1 MVILSMLDRYIA
13 RHLLVAIALTLLV
26 LTGLSFIG
34 LFMGNVGDVGTLDYS
49 YGTLFAYILLN
60 LPAQLYEMLPAAALV
75 GTSAGLSLLA
85 LSSEL
90 TAMRAAG
97 VSLYRIFLSAI
108 KLCLLLV
115 VLAIVMG
122 EWMVPAGLNY
132 AEQLRS
138 AALHQPLRDRI
149 GDVWLRENKE
159 FVRIGEV
166 MPDHSL
172 EAIDIVEPLEGDEG
186 MRQIEAKRAV
196 YQKDYWLLQGV
207 RQTRIVNG
215 QIHTEKLAQLEWR
228 PRFSPELMGTMQVPQ
243 QKMSTLELFRYVRHL
258 KQNHQDA
265 ASYELT
271 LWKKLITPFS
281 TLIMVTLAVPF
292 VFGSIRTGGLG
303 RRVFVGVMLGF
314 MFSLMQTGMGY
325 YSLSFGIAPSIA
337 AIAPSIVFLALTV
350 FLFYRAVRVS

>member
-1 MVILSMLDRYIA
+1 MKILSMLDRYIA
-13 RHLLVAIALTLLV
+13 RHLLVAIALTVLI

-34 LFMGNVGDVGTLDYS
+34 LFMGNIGDVGTLDYT
-49 YGTLFAYILLN
+49 YGTLFGYILLN
-60 LPAQLYEMLPAAALV
+60 LPAQLYEMLPAAALI

-97 VSLYRIFLSAI
+97 VSLYRIFFSVL

-115 VLAIVMG
+115 VLALILG
-122 EWMVPAGLNY
+122 EWMVPNGLNY

-138 AALHQPLRDRI
+138 SALHQPLRDRV
-149 GDVWLRENKE
+149 GDVWLREDKE

-172 EAIDIVEPLEGDEG
+172 ETIDIVEPIRGEKGL
-186 MRQIEAKRAV
+186 RQIEAKRAI
-196 YQKDYWLLQGV
+196 YMKDYWLLQDV
-207 RQTRIVNG
+207 RQTRIENG
-215 QIHTEKLAQLEWR
+215 RIHTRKLAQLKWQ
-228 PRFSPELMGTMQVPQ
+228 PRFNPELMQTMQVPQ
-243 QKMSTLELFRYVRHL
+243 QKMSTLDLLHYVHHL

-265 ASYELT
+265 ATYELS

-303 RRVFVGVMLGF
+303 RRVFIGVMLGF
-314 MFSLMQTGMGY
+314 VFSLLQTGMGY
-325 YSLSFGIAPSIA
+325 YSLSFGIAPSVA
-337 AIAPSIVFLALTV
+337 AITPSVVFLALTI
-350 FLFYRAVRVS
+350 FLFYRAVRIN

>member
-13 RHLLVAIALTLLV
+13 RHLLVAIALTLLI

-34 LFMGNVGDVGTLDYS
+34 LFMGNIGDVGTLDYG

-97 VSLYRIFLSAI
+97 VSLYRIFLSVI

-115 VLAIVMG
+115 VLAITMS
-122 EWMVPAGLNY
+122 EWMVPASLNT
-132 AEQLRS
+132 AAALRS
-138 AALHQPLRDRI
+138 SALHQPLRDRI
-149 GDVWLRENKE
+149 GNVWLRENRE

-166 MPDHSL
+166 MPDRSL
-172 EAIDIVEPLEGDEG
+172 GSIDIVEPLEGG
-186 MRQIEAKRAV
+186 KGLRQIEAKQAT
-196 YQKDYWLLQGV
+196 YKKDHWLLQDV
-207 RQTRIVNG
+207 RQTQLVDDRVR
-215 QIHTEKLAQLEWR
+215 TETLAQLKWR
-228 PRFSPELMGTMQVPQ
+228 PQFGPELMRTMQVPQ
-243 QKMSTLELFRYVRHL
+243 QKMSTLELLRYVRHL
-258 KQNHQDA
+258 KKNRQDA
-265 ASYELT
+265 AAYELS
-271 LWKKLITPFS
+271 LWKKLTTPFS

-303 RRVFVGVMLGF
+303 RRVFIGVLLGF

-325 YSLSFGIAPSIA
+325 YSLSFGISP
-337 AIAPSIVFLALTV
+337 AITALTPAILFLGLTG
-350 FLFYRAVRVS
+350 FLFYRAVRIN

>member
-1 MVILSMLDRYIA
+1 MVMLSMLDRYIA

-34 LFMGNVGDVGTLDYS
+34 LFMGNLGDVGTLDYG

-97 VSLYRIFLSAI
+97 VSLYRIFLSVI

-115 VLAIVMG
+115 VLAIVMS
-122 EWMVPAGLNY
+122 EWMVPASLNS
-132 AEQLRS
+132 AEELRS
-138 AALHQPLRDRI
+138 SALHQPLRDRV
-149 GDVWLRENKE
+149 GNVWLRENKE

-166 MPDHSL
+166 MPDRSL
-172 EAIDIVEPLEGDEG
+172 GSIDIVEPLEGG
-186 MRQIEAKRAV
+186 KGLRQIEARQAIYK
-196 YQKDYWLLQGV
+196 KDHWLLQDV
-207 RQTRIVNG
+207 RQTQLVGDQVR
-215 QIHTEKLAQLEWR
+215 TEKLVQLMWR
-228 PRFSPELMGTMQVPQ
+228 PQFSPELMRTMQVPQ
-243 QKMSTLELFRYVRHL
+243 QKMSTLQLLKYVRHL
-258 KQNHQDA
+258 KKNHQEA
-265 ASYELT
+265 AAYELS

-303 RRVFVGVMLGF
+303 RRVFIGVLLGF

-325 YSLSFGIAPSIA
+325 YSLSFGISP
-337 AIAPSIVFLALTV
+337 AITALTPAILFLGLTG
-350 FLFYRAVRVS
+350 FLFYRAARIN

>member
-1 MVILSMLDRYIA
+1 MLMLSMLDRYIA

-26 LTGLSFIG
+26 FTGLSFIG
-34 LFMGNVGDVGTLDYS
+34 LFMGNIGDVGTLDYG
-49 YGTLFAYILLN
+49 YGTLFAYVFLN

-75 GTSAGLSLLA
+75 GASAGLSLLA

-97 VSLYRIFLSAI
+97 VSLYRIFLSVI

-115 VLAIVMG
+115 VLAIVLS
-122 EWMVPAGLNY
+122 EWMVPVGLNY

-138 AALHQPLRDRI
+138 SALHQPSRDRI
-149 GDVWLRENKE
+149 GEVWLRENKE

-166 MPDHSL
+166 MPDRSL
-172 EAIDIVEPLEGDEG
+172 QAIDIVEPIEGG
-186 MRQIEAKRAV
+186 TGLRQIEATRAI
-196 YQKDYWLLQGV
+196 YNKDSWLLQDV

-215 QIHTEKLAQLEWR
+215 RIRTEKLAQLKWR
-228 PRFSPELMGTMQVPQ
+228 PRFNPELMRTMQVPQ
-243 QKMSTLELFRYVRHL
+243 QKMSTLELLRYVHHL

-325 YSLSFGIAPSIA
+325 YSLSFGIAPSVA
-337 AIAPSIVFLALTV
+337 AMTPSILFLGLTA
-350 FLFYRAVRVS
+350 FLFYRAVRIN